1 MNGWLPGGVTAPRG
15 FAASGTWSGIKRNR
29 RPDVALIVSRVPAT
43 AAGMFTV
50 NRVKAAPVL
59 LTQAHLRRGM
69 ARAILINSGC
79 ANCLTG
85 TAGIRDARALVDET
99 AVLAGVRSQEVLVA
113 STGVIGRRLPVARI
127 RRALP
132 RLVKRLSP
140 RGHRE
145 AAWAILTTD
154 THPKEV
160 AASWTEGGRQIR
172 VGGMA
177 KGAGMIEPHL
187 ATMLAFFTTDAAIS
201 RPTLQRALRL
211 ACDASFNRITVDGD
225 PSTNDTVLVLANGEA
240 RNPVIRR
247 DGPAFQR
254 FVRHLSAAAKELA
267 TQIVRDGEGATKV
280 AEVRVMRA
288 RTPREADACAYRIAN
303 SPLVK
308 TMLAGGDWNFGRV
321 AAAAGASGAR
331 FNPQRLRILLNGHA
345 AVANG
350 VHRQADRAAL
360 RALSRNN
367 WLTMTVDLQ
376 AGRASAY
383 VWTCDLTEEY
393 VRINARYT
401 T

>member
-1 MNGWLPGGVTAPRG
+1 MSRWRPGGVTAARG
-15 FAASGTWSGIKRNR
+15 FVAAGTWSGIKRNR
-29 RPDVALIVSRVPAT
+29 RPDLALIVSRTPAV
-43 AAGMFTV
+43 AAGVFTI

-59 LTQAHLRRGM
+59 LTQRHIRSGT
-69 ARAILINSGC
+69 ARAVLVNSGC

-85 TAGIRDARALVDET
+85 AAGMRDAVALTGEMAQLLDMR
-99 AVLAGVRSQEVLVA
+99 LSDMLVA
-113 STGVIGRRLPVARI
+113 STGVIGRRLPVRRI

-132 RLVKRLSP
+132 RLARQISV
-140 RGHRE
+140 RGHRD

-160 AASWTEGGRQIR
+160 AVEWREGATTVRL
-172 VGGMA
+172 GGMA
-177 KGAGMIEPHL
+177 KGAGMIEPHM

-201 RPTLQRALRL
+201 RPLLQRALRE
-211 ACDASFNRITVDGD
+211 ATQASFNRITVDGD
-225 PSTNDTVLVLANGEA
+225 ASTNDTVLILANGQA
-240 RNPVIRR
+240 RNRPITTT
-247 DGPAFQR
+247 GPAYRR
-254 FVRHLSAAAKELA
+254 FVRHLTAAAVELA

-280 AEVRVMRA
+280 AAIEVVHAATA
-288 RTPREADACAYRIAN
+288 RDAERCAYKIAN

-308 TMLAGGDWNFGRV
+308 TMLAGGDWNFGRM

-331 FNPQRLRILLNGHA
+331 FDPDKLRILLDGRV

-360 RALSRNN
+360 RLLSQGER
-367 WLTMTVDLQ
+367 LTITVDLQ
-376 AGRASAY
+376 TGHATAT

-401 T
+401 S